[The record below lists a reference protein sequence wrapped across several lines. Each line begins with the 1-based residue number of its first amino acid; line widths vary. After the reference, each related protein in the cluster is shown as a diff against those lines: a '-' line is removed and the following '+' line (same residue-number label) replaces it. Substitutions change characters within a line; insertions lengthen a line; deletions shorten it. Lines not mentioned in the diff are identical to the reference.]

1 MGGLLRGASASRTAA
16 DSMWVVVWMGLTFF
30 NDLKDGA
37 GGILATVLV
46 VVFLFRQQLV
56 WDF

>member
-1 MGGLLRGASASRTAA
+1 
-16 DSMWVVVWMGLTFF
+16 MGLTFF
-30 NDLKDGA
+30 TDLKDGA